1 MRRMAVGLLLDVAF
15 PVATYYALHLLGT
28 TDWVALLAAAAAAV
42 LRILVVAVRHRRLN
56 QFALIM
62 LIVYGIGVLLAFASG
77 DPRTLLLRNSL
88 ITACIGAVFLITAAG
103 RRPLTLTALQ
113 SFAPARA
120 EALAGQFAHDAAA
133 RRGFRLAAVV
143 WGCGL
148 VVEAVARIPLVYVLP
163 LPAAVAATEA
173 LLLLTIAALA
183 AWTAWYLRRNDQ
195 HLPFG

>member
-1 MRRMAVGLLLDVAF
+1 MRRMAIGLLLDVAF
-15 PVATYYALHLLGT
+15 PVATYYALHLLGA

-62 LIVYGIGVLLAFASG
+62 LIVYGLGVLLAFATG

-88 ITACIGAVFLITAAG
+88 ITACIGAVFLITGAG

-120 EALAGQFAHDAAA
+120 EALARQFAHDPAA

-148 VVEAVARIPLVYVLP
+148 IGEALARIPLVYVLP
-163 LPAAVAATEA
+163 LPVAVAATEA

-183 AWTAWYLRRNDQ
+183 VWTAWYLRRNDQ
-195 HLPFG
+195 HLPFS

>member
-1 MRRMAVGLLLDVAF
+1 MRRMVVGLLLDVAF
-15 PVATYYALHLLGT
+15 PVATYYALHLFGT

-62 LIVYGIGVLLAFASG
+62 LIVYGLGVLLAFASG

-88 ITACIGAVFLITAAG
+88 ITACIGAVFLITSAG

-120 EALAGQFAHDAAA
+120 EALAHQFTHDATA

-148 VVEAVARIPLVYVLP
+148 VAEAVARIPLVYVLP
-163 LPAAVAATEA
+163 LPVAVAATEA

-183 AWTAWYLRRNDQ
+183 VWTAWYLRKNDQ
-195 HLPFG
+195 HLA

>member
-1 MRRMAVGLLLDVAF
+1 MVVGLLLDVAF
-15 PVATYYALHLLGT
+15 PVATYYALHLLGA

-62 LIVYGIGVLLAFASG
+62 LIVYGLGVLLAFASG

-113 SFAPARA
+113 SFAPARS
-120 EALAGQFAHDAAA
+120 EALARQFAHDPTA

-148 VVEAVARIPLVYVLP
+148 VAEALARLPLVYALP
-163 LPAAVAATEA
+163 LPVAVAATEA

-183 AWTAWYLRRNDQ
+183 GWTTWYLRRNDQ
-195 HLPFG
+195 HLPFS

>member
-15 PVATYYALHLLGT
+15 PVATYYALHLLGA

-62 LIVYGIGVLLAFASG
+62 LIVYGLGVLLAFASG

-120 EALAGQFAHDAAA
+120 EALAHQFAHDPTA
-133 RRGFRLAAVV
+133 RRGFRVAAVV

-148 VVEAVARIPLVYVLP
+148 VAEAAARIPLVHVLP
-163 LPAAVAATEA
+163 LPVAVAATEA
-173 LLLLTIAALA
+173 LLLLSIAALA
-183 AWTAWYLRRNDQ
+183 VWTAWYLRRNDQ
-195 HLPFG
+195 HLPVS

>member
-1 MRRMAVGLLLDVAF
+1 MRRMVLGLLLDVAF
-15 PVATYYALHLLGT
+15 PVATYYALHLLGA
-28 TDWVALLAAAAAAV
+28 TDWVALLAAAGAAV

-62 LIVYGIGVLLAFASG
+62 LVVYGLGVLLAFASG

-88 ITACIGAVFLITAAG
+88 ITACIGAVFLITSAG

-120 EALAGQFAHDAAA
+120 EALAHQFTHDATA

-148 VVEAVARIPLVYVLP
+148 LVEAVARIPLVYVLP
-163 LPAAVAATEA
+163 MPVAVAATEA

-183 AWTAWYLRRNDQ
+183 VWTAWYLRRNDQ
-195 HLPFG
+195 HLA